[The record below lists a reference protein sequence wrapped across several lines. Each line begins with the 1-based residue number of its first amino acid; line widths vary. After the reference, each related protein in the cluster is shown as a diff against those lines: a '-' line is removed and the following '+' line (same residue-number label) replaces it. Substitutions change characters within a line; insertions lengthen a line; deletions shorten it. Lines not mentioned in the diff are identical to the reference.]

1 MEKIARM
8 LALTPSPA
16 KGTAI
21 GCKNA
26 GSRGNFFPTCDME
39 SPLTPT
45 LSPLIKGGE
54 GREWGDPACENPLP
68 HAPKECGW
76 CALVSTPSPHPL
88 WSTEAPIPH
97 SKTARGI
104 TNPALLRACK
114 EFEAIFVLQLWRAM
128 QRTVPTSRKTLNYT
142 EMFDLQFADYLS
154 RQGRFGLAEQLYAQL
169 SRYLPDAGEKR

>member
-8 LALTPSPA
+8 LALTHSPSPTQWERGVGA
-16 KGTAI
+16 H
-21 GCKNA
+21 GCAPLLPRLA
-26 GSRGNFFPTCDME
+26 GEGDQ
-39 SPLTPT
+39 
-45 LSPLIKGGE
+45 GGE
-54 GREWGDPACENPLP
+54 G
-68 HAPKECGW
+68 
-76 CALVSTPSPHPL
+76 
-88 WSTEAPIPH
+88 
-97 SKTARGI
+97 
-104 TNPALLRACK
+104 NPALLRACK